1 MDEQAKWKPMGLFI
15 ECFQVSEKDR
25 EMRYINYL
33 GDGGSK
39 SSLEISKLDI
49 QTTSKKA
56 RMCWPYS
63 KTIG

>member
-33 GDGGSK
+33 GDGGLK

-56 RMCWPYS
+56 RMCWPY
-63 KTIG
+63 